1 MFKHSLA
8 DDITEVQHPMNGWTW
23 WHLISHATL
32 RLYGSFNHHFLSS
45 PHYSPLPCSVNS
57 VSAPDLCLMLW
68 EVLVLLCFSLW
79 PYFPSANPH
88 TCIWRFAHS
97 FALPTISKAVEIQN
111 WMPSYIFQV
120 ERLHQ
125 RPSNLSF
132 SKPSRW
138 LCCWLKSE
146 NYWNRLKCAWSFSRR
161 SLCDKGL
168 ISAWWIQMPWQLS
181 DERIANKDV
190 SRENFWKA
198 HLSFFKCPFSCLILS
213 STHVLDK
220 THLTIST
227 ILLFV
232 LLC

>member
-1 MFKHSLA
+1 MAGL
-8 DDITEVQHPMNGWTW
+8 DDIWYPMQHWDYMGHFN
-23 WHLISHATL
+23 
-32 RLYGSFNHHFLSS
+32 NHHFLSS
-45 PHYSPLPCSVNS
+45 PHCSPLPCSANS

-88 TCIWRFAHS
+88 TCIWRFARS
-97 FALPTISKAVEIQN
+97 FALSTISEAVEIQN
-111 WMPSYIFQV
+111 WMPSYTFQV

-125 RPSNLSF
+125 RLQHRPSNLSF
-132 SKPSRW
+132 SEPSRW

-146 NYWNRLKCAWSFSRR
+146 NYWNGLKCAWSFGRR

-227 ILLFV
+227 ILLFI